1 MTARRLG
8 PVVQSSSIQDH
19 CKTKFESEPLCSIQ
33 GEKLDSFLPIKD
45 KVENGQFAALSTN
58 QDRNS
63 LSLKIKANKHKY
75 ILYKMITLDRP
86 TCI

>member
-8 PVVQSSSIQDH
+8 PVVQSSSIQTVVKPNLSQSH
-19 CKTKFESEPLCSIQ
+19 LCSIQ

-45 KVENGQFAALSTN
+45 KVENGQFPALSTN

-63 LSLKIKANKHKY
+63 
-75 ILYKMITLDRP
+75 
-86 TCI
+86 